1 MLTILVPVTVIAVI
15 VIIAVLA
22 FQRGRE
28 GFDLSPHAM
37 LRAYLYVGSFAGVI
51 ALAFGLSAL
60 LNGALA
66 SAVGNQIVYGGA
78 PVPAP
83 AIARPCPAGVTCPPE
98 PNSAEIIE
106 RQRQE
111 NDRRRQEDLL
121 RGATFTVFGALF
133 YGAHRGARNA
143 MYPRGTTV
151 FTGGTDGLR
160 RAYHLLGT
168 IVFGIG
174 AIALLPAGLYQLLAN
189 SLLTLP
195 PDSFRQGIA
204 DTLTGGIVS
213 TALWLLYLRAVL
225 ADTRSGEPPRFVHG
239 GPGRPPAE
247 PAPVGARIGPGPGER
262 SAGAEAQPPQQF
274 AGLRTF
280 ERQHGFERLREKLR
294 ER

>member
-1 MLTILVPVTVIAVI
+1 MLTILIPAAVLAVF
-15 VIIAVLA
+15 VIIGVIA
-22 FQRGRE
+22 FQRGRD
-28 GFDLSPHAM
+28 GMDLSPQAM
-37 LRAYLYVGSFAGVI
+37 LRAYLYAGSFAGVI

-78 PVPAP
+78 PIP
-83 AIARPCPAGVTCPPE
+83 AIAPHCPVEVPNCPPQ
-98 PNSAEIIE
+98 PDPAQITL
-106 RQRQE
+106 RQQQE

-143 MYPRGTTV
+143 MYPRGASAM
-151 FTGGTDGLR
+151 GHGGLR

-195 PDSFRQGIA
+195 ADSFRQGVA

-213 TALWLLYLRAVL
+213 TVLWLLYLRAVL
-225 ADTRSGEPPRFVHG
+225 ADTRGGDMRFYRSGASG
-239 GPGRPPAE
+239 PPAE
-247 PAPVGARIGPGPGER
+247 PAPVGARMGGGPGER
-262 SAGAEAQPPQQF
+262 SAGAEAQPPQEF
-274 AGLRTF
+274 RRYTPTVGVGETR
-280 ERQHGFERLREKLR
+280 R
-294 ER
+294 ERE

>member
-1 MLTILVPVTVIAVI
+1 MLTILIPVAVIALI
-15 VIIAVLA
+15 VIIGVIA

-28 GFDLSPHAM
+28 GVDLSPQAM

-66 SAVGNQIVYGGA
+66 TAVGNQIIYGGT
-78 PVPAP
+78 PVP
-83 AIARPCPAGVTCPPE
+83 AIARPCPLGATCPPE
-98 PNSAEIIE
+98 PNIAEITE

-133 YGAHRGARNA
+133 YGAHRAARRSI
-143 MYPRGTTV
+143 YPRSVTV
-151 FTGGTDGLR
+151 GGHGDGLQ

-168 IVFGIG
+168 VVFGIG

-189 SLLTLP
+189 SLLTIP
-195 PDSFRQGIA
+195 GDFFRQGVA

-213 TALWLLYLRAVL
+213 TVLWLLYLRAVL
-225 ADTRSGEPPRFVHG
+225 ADTRGGETRFYRSGPSG
-239 GPGRPPAE
+239 PPAE
-247 PAPVGARIGPGPGER
+247 PTPVGARVGPRPGSR
-262 SAGAEAQPPQQF
+262 SAGAEALPPQEF
-274 AGLRTF
+274 RM
-280 ERQHGFERLREKLR
+280 REPD
-294 ER
+294 

>member
-1 MLTILVPVTVIAVI
+1 MLTVLIPVAIVALI
-15 VIIAVLA
+15 VIIGVIA
-22 FQRGRE
+22 FQRGA
-28 GFDLSPHAM
+28 GGIDLSPQAM

-66 SAVGNQIVYGGA
+66 SVVGNQIVYGGT
-78 PVPAP
+78 PVPQAV
-83 AIARPCPAGVTCPPE
+83 IERLCPVGASCPPA
-98 PNSAEIIE
+98 PDLAQITQ
-106 RQRQE
+106 RQQQE

-121 RGATFTVFGALF
+121 RGATFTLFGALF
-133 YGAHRGARNA
+133 YGAHRTARRSI
-143 MYPRGTTV
+143 YPRNVTVGTH
-151 FTGGTDGLR
+151 GDGLQ

-168 IVFGIG
+168 VVFGIG

-195 PDSFRQGIA
+195 GDFFRQGVA
-204 DTLTGGIVS
+204 DTLTGGVVS

-225 ADTRSGEPPRFVHG
+225 ADTSGGNPPREYRR
-239 GPGRPPAE
+239 GPSGPPAE

-274 AGLRTF
+274 RRAP
-280 ERQHGFERLREKLR
+280 GFVRLREKLR
-294 ER
+294 ERD

>member
-1 MLTILVPVTVIAVI
+1 MLTVLIPVAIVALI
-15 VIIAVLA
+15 VIIGVIA
-22 FQRGRE
+22 FQRGA
-28 GFDLSPHAM
+28 GGIDLSPQAM

-78 PVPAP
+78 PAP
-83 AIARPCPAGVTCPPE
+83 SLQEFRACPAGLPCPPQ
-98 PNSAEIIE
+98 PDLAQITE

-111 NDRRRQEDLL
+111 SDRRRQEDLL

-133 YGAHRGARNA
+133 YGAHRTARRSI
-143 MYPRGTTV
+143 YPRNVTVGTH
-151 FTGGTDGLR
+151 GDGLQ

-168 IVFGIG
+168 VVFGVG

-195 PDSFRQGIA
+195 GDFFRQGVA
-204 DTLTGGIVS
+204 DTLTGGVVS
-213 TALWLLYLRAVL
+213 TVLWLLYLRAVL
-225 ADTRSGEPPRFVHG
+225 ADTRGGESRFYRTGPSG
-239 GPGRPPAE
+239 PPAE

-262 SAGAEAQPPQQF
+262 SAGAEARPP
-274 AGLRTF
+274 
-280 ERQHGFERLREKLR
+280 R
-294 ER
+294 ERD